1 MCYAIPGKL
10 THIEGNVGTV
20 DYFGELRK
28 VFIDSVDI
36 AVGDYVYAQGG
47 IVINKMDEETAMF
60 ILNTWEEMFTFL
72 KETDRRLSMVSNN
85 PSSPRLGNILQKVLQ
100 KEALAED
107 EALYLLSLEK
117 TQDLALLYESA
128 NNVRFREHGNACCV
142 HGVIEFSNYC
152 DKHCWYCGI
161 RQEKK
166 LERYRLTPDQICEI
180 AKDSI
185 DIYGFKGLVLQAGED
200 EAYDDETLEYIIR
213 RVRAMNVLVFL
224 SIGVR
229 KPESYEKYWKAGARA
244 ALIRFE
250 TSNRKQFNQ
259 YRPGT
264 VFEERLEL
272 LKWLKK
278 RGFVLATGFLI
289 GLPGEE
295 TRDIFNNIVLTREIA
310 PDMYSFGPLIPT
322 ADTPLEKAKI
332 PDAQTVLKSIAV
344 ARLLDPN
351 ANILVT
357 TAMETL
363 DIGIKKEGL
372 MAGANSL
379 MVNLTPNNYKKLYN
393 IYDNRFGVNQE
404 IGEQV
409 SQTVEMLISLGRSP
423 MEIKYNR

>member
-20 DYFGELRK
+20 DYFGESRK

-47 IVINKMDEETAMF
+47 IVINKMDEETAAF
-60 ILNTWEEMFTFL
+60 ILNTWEEMFVYL
-72 KETDRRLSMVSNN
+72 KETDRRLSLVSNN
-85 PSSPRLGNILQKVLQ
+85 PSSPRLGNILQKVQQ
-100 KEALAED
+100 KEALSED
-107 EALYLLSLEK
+107 DALYLLSLEK

-166 LERYRLTPDQICEI
+166 LERYRLTPDRICEI

-185 DIYGFKGLVLQAGED
+185 DSYGFKGLVLQGGED

-229 KPESYEKYWKAGARA
+229 KPESYEKYWEAGARA
-244 ALIRFE
+244 ALMRFE

-264 VFEERLEL
+264 DFEERLEL

-295 TRDIFNNIVLTREIA
+295 AQDIYNNILLTREIA

-332 PDAQTVLKSIAV
+332 PDARTVLKSIAV
-344 ARLLDPN
+344 ARLLDPK

-363 DIGIKKEGL
+363 DIRTKKGGL

-423 MEIKYNR
+423 MEVIYNR

>member
-10 THIEGNVGTV
+10 IHIEGKVGTV

-28 VFIDSVDI
+28 VFIDTVDVT
-36 AVGDYVYAQGG
+36 VGDYVYAQGG
-47 IVINKMDEETAMF
+47 IAINRLDQETAMMV
-60 ILNTWEEMFTFL
+60 LNSWEKMFDSL
-72 KETDRRLSMVSNN
+72 KETDRRLSLVSNN
-85 PSSPRLGNILQKVLQ
+85 PSTPRLGNILQKVQ
-100 KEALAED
+100 RIEALLED
-107 EALYLLSLEK
+107 DALYLLSLDK
-117 TQDLALLYESA
+117 KQDLDLLYESA
-128 NNVRFREHGNACCV
+128 NNVRFREHGSACCV
-142 HGVIEFSNYC
+142 HGIIEFSNYC

-161 RQEKK
+161 RQEKT
-166 LERYRLTPDQICEI
+166 LERYRLTPDRICEI

-185 DIYGFKGLVLQAGED
+185 DTYGFKGLVLQAGED

-213 RVRAMNVLVFL
+213 RIRAMNVLVFL
-224 SIGVR
+224 SIGIR

-250 TSNRKQFNQ
+250 TSNQKQFNQ
-259 YRPGT
+259 YRPETDFGG
-264 VFEERLEL
+264 RLEL

-295 TRDIFNNIVLTREIA
+295 IRDIYNNILLTREIA
-310 PDMYSFGPLIPT
+310 PDMYSFGPFIPT
-322 ADTPLEKAKI
+322 AGTPLEKAKI
-332 PDAQTVLKSIAV
+332 PDARTILKSIAV

-363 DIGIKKEGL
+363 DVGIKKGGL

-393 IYDNRFGVNQE
+393 IYDNRCGVDQE

-423 MEIKYNR
+423 MEVIYNR